1 MTTAR
6 TITET
11 VTSDLERQREAVYQG
26 LPPFSMK
33 PLWTVLGDALTAEP
47 RVKSV
52 PYLWRWR
59 DVRPRMLRTG
69 ELVTADEAERRV
81 LMLLNPGL
89 DGKIAATSTLFSGVQ
104 LILPGELAPT
114 HHHTPS
120 AIRFIIE
127 GEGAFTTVEGEKSLM
142 SKGDNL

>member
-1 MTTAR
+1 MTMTRAS
-6 TITET
+6 TET
-11 VTSDLERQREAVYQG
+11 VSPDLERQREAFYQE
-26 LPPFSMK
+26 LPQFGMK

-47 RVKSV
+47 LVKSL

-59 DVRPRMLRTG
+59 DVRPRMLRSG

-127 GEGAFTTVEGEKSLM
+127 G
-142 SKGDNL
+142 